1 MIFSVHDSCDGA
13 WNIVGTITGREMT
26 SRSRT
31 TEQSIGATAADT
43 GIRTLDDLT
52 LYFNMGAPHYATT
65 LTNPHLRPW
74 HNAAAATI
82 VFHLGISPTHRAIKL
97 VLGKGREFLK
107 TVSIDQLIVQLPARD
122 IG

>member
-1 MIFSVHDSCDGA
+1 MIFSVHDSCAGA

-52 LYFNMGAPHYATT
+52 LYFNTEAPHYATT

-74 HNAAAATI
+74 RNAAAATI
-82 VFHLGISPTHRAIKL
+82 VFHLGISPTHRAVKL

>member
-1 MIFSVHDSCDGA
+1 MIFSVHDSCAGA

-52 LYFNMGAPHYATT
+52 LYFNTEAPHYATT

-74 HNAAAATI
+74 RNAAAATI
-82 VFHLGISPTHRAIKL
+82 VFHLGISPTHRAVKL
-97 VLGKGREFLK
+97 VLEKGREFLK

>member
-1 MIFSVHDSCDGA
+1 MNFSVHDSCAGA
-13 WNIVGTITGREMT
+13 WNIVGTITGRGTT

-52 LYFNMGAPHYATT
+52 LYFNTEAPHYATT

-74 HNAAAATI
+74 RNAAAATI
-82 VFHLGISPTHRAIKL
+82 VFHLGISPTHRAVKL